1 MRVFIADDEPL
12 VLLGFQKMV
21 SACGHEVAGTAATG
35 PEALEAILRLAP
47 DVIMMDI
54 NLPGM
59 DGISV
64 IERIQE
70 TLHIPAIVITGY
82 RDPSITARVSAA
94 GVFGYLQKPVG
105 PCEIESALSIA
116 VARYREQRDAELER
130 DKALTR
136 LSERKLIERAKGL
149 LMDQFGIGDEQ
160 AMRFLQRKSR
170 NENRKLAL
178 VAQEILSK
186 GDLLK

>member
-35 PEALEAILRLAP
+35 PEALEEILRLAP
-47 DVIMMDI
+47 DVMMMDI

-82 RDPSITARVSAA
+82 QDPAVTARVSAT

-105 PCEIESALSIA
+105 KYEIESALSIA
-116 VARYREQRDAELER
+116 VARYKEQRDAELER

-170 NENRKLAL
+170 NENRRLAL

-186 GDLLK
+186 SGLLK

>member
-12 VLLGFQKMV
+12 ILLGFQKMV
-21 SACGHEVAGTAATG
+21 TACGHEVTGTAGTG
-35 PEALEAILRLAP
+35 PEALDAILRLAP

-82 RDPSITARVSAA
+82 HDPAITGRVSAA
-94 GVFGYLQKPVG
+94 GVFGYLQKPVDQ
-105 PCEIESALSIA
+105 CEIESALSIA
-116 VARYREQRDAELER
+116 VARYREQRDAEQER
-130 DKALTR
+130 DRALTQ

-149 LMDQFGIGDEQ
+149 LMEQFEISEER

-170 NENRKLAL
+170 NENRKLSL
-178 VAQEILSK
+178 VAQEILAKS
-186 GDLLK
+186 DLLK